1 MMFFR
6 LPSLRALLVCLLTL
20 FSIALPASLVW
31 AQQQPSF
38 IRPRTQQL
46 NRAAQQSNPHK
57 AEAQKSATEQTE
69 PQRPAAEQPESQ
81 KPNAQPADRRQP
93 AAEQSDADT
102 PAAEQPD
109 GQKPAI
115 EQPQAEQQVA
125 QQPESKKADAQ
136 SADAQWSAAH
146 EADPH
151 WSGAHQTDPQWLAEH
166 QPDPQQSAEQQQK
179 AEALASGQP
188 EPQKA
193 EVREAGAEKPALEQ
207 PEPRQLTAQESES
220 QKPEAPQAE
229 PQSPVAQEPHPQ
241 EPVGEQGQLQ
251 QPQPADP
258 QRPAEEQA
266 QAEQHPPALKPEPQ
280 KADGQQPE
288 TQLPAQQ
295 PDAQKPADEQ
305 AQPQQVAEQPESPK
319 PDAQQPERQGPV
331 APQPDNQKPAEDQ
344 AQPKLVAQQP
354 EAQKPEVQ
362 EPEPQKPAA
371 PQPDQKPA
379 EDQAQPQ
386 QPPAQQPEDQKADAQ
401 QPEPK
406 KPAEEQARP
415 QQSQP
420 QQPETQKPEAQQPEP
435 QKPAAPQPDAQKPA
449 EDQAQPQQPP
459 AQQPEGQKSD
469 AQQPEPKKPAE
480 EQAQPQ
486 QPEAQKPAAP
496 QTGEQKPA
504 EEQAQPQQSPAQQP
518 ESQKPAAPQPD
529 TQKPAAEQAQPQQPE
544 AQKPPAQQP
553 EQPKQTPQQPK
564 APNPFETVP
573 QETQPAKPEQP
584 APKPPATQEPAK
596 PPAAQPE
603 AAQPATPGAP
613 PENIVEAV
621 EFRGSR
627 RVPQDTLRAQI
638 FTKRGDKFDEDVL
651 RRDFMALWN
660 TGRFDDIKLE
670 REPGK
675 TGWIVRFVLTE
686 RPVVRS
692 IKYEGNK
699 SITMSEIL
707 DRYKERK
714 VGLTTESQYDPN
726 KVQRAKVVLTEY
738 EAERGR
744 QFATVTPEIRQLP
757 PSSLEITFRIDEGP
771 KVKVGNIDI
780 EGNEAFSYKA
790 VRRAMKNLRP
800 VGIPYSIFFENL
812 FAKTYDSTKL
822 EEDMERIRQF
832 YMEHGYFMAKVT
844 DHDVKVRDV
853 GGSGFKIP
861 LFYPNKP
868 GKRADIAVTVEEG
881 RLYHL
886 RNISFSGVKLFR
898 TPETLMKPLFQM
910 QSGDV
915 FSTAKLKKGL
925 ENMRKLYGEFGY
937 IDMVAEPNFDVIP
950 NTDKVDL
957 ALSVDE
963 GKQFFVRRIDF
974 SGNTTTRD
982 KVIRRELLIDEGDMF
997 NSRLWEMSILR
1008 LNQLGYFDVL
1018 KEGEAA
1024 DIKRDTK
1031 TNTVDITLK
1040 VKERGKNSIQLNGGV
1055 SGIAGTF
1062 IGFSYATNNF
1072 LGLGETLSL
1081 SAQLGDR
1088 IRQVEL
1094 GFTEPYFLD
1103 RPLQVG
1109 FTVFLQRFNYNQGVE
1124 VSLLS
1129 GRNLIPLFNQLGSQ
1143 NLLNYVSNGIG
1154 FTTFATYPLR
1164 RSFARVGLTYGYNVQ
1179 NLTPL
1184 TPAATTYFTY
1194 LDFQSVGGPN
1204 SLTGIKTSQITPS
1217 YTYNT
1222 VNHPIT
1228 PTGGKSLSVSLPFAG
1243 SILGGNVNTINPTI
1257 DAKYFHRAPHFK
1269 NHIIGAHVLARLMTG
1284 YGGKVAPPYSR
1295 FYMGG
1300 ENDIRGFEIWSI
1312 SPLGYIPSTTNV
1324 NVLNNDGSIRQQRI
1338 VNSNG
1343 TISTVNVSQ
1352 QIPIYQFI
1360 YPGGDT
1366 QVVTNFEYRIPI
1378 FGPVVLALFGDAGID
1393 KLLLPDQLRLNPER
1407 VAQLNGLFPQANFQ
1421 GRAYIVPES
1430 EKLRASTGIE
1440 LQVMMPVVNAPFRLY
1455 WAYNPSTLSTVLR
1468 PPVVADRSY
1477 FANQATFASAL
1488 AQFGTPIPYVEKK
1501 SMFRFSIGRTF

>member
-1 MMFFR
+1 MIFLR
-6 LPSLRALLVCLLTL
+6 RRRLRALPLCLLIF
-20 FSIALPASLVW
+20 FSSALAPSLAR
-31 AQQQPSF
+31 AQQQ
-38 IRPRTQQL
+38 
-46 NRAAQQSNPHK
+46 
-57 AEAQKSATEQTE
+57 
-69 PQRPAAEQPESQ
+69 
-81 KPNAQPADRRQP
+81 
-93 AAEQSDADT
+93 T
-102 PAAEQPD
+102 PAA
-109 GQKPAI
+109 
-115 EQPQAEQQVA
+115 
-125 QQPESKKADAQ
+125 
-136 SADAQWSAAH
+136 
-146 EADPH
+146 
-151 WSGAHQTDPQWLAEH
+151 
-166 QPDPQQSAEQQQK
+166 
-179 AEALASGQP
+179 
-188 EPQKA
+188 
-193 EVREAGAEKPALEQ
+193 
-207 PEPRQLTAQESES
+207 
-220 QKPEAPQAE
+220 
-229 PQSPVAQEPHPQ
+229 
-241 EPVGEQGQLQ
+241 
-251 QPQPADP
+251 
-258 QRPAEEQA
+258 
-266 QAEQHPPALKPEPQ
+266 
-280 KADGQQPE
+280 
-288 TQLPAQQ
+288 
-295 PDAQKPADEQ
+295 
-305 AQPQQVAEQPESPK
+305 
-319 PDAQQPERQGPV
+319 
-331 APQPDNQKPAEDQ
+331 
-344 AQPKLVAQQP
+344 
-354 EAQKPEVQ
+354 
-362 EPEPQKPAA
+362 
-371 PQPDQKPA
+371 
-379 EDQAQPQ
+379 Q
-386 QPPAQQPEDQKADAQ
+386 QPPAQEQQAPAKQQQTPAQEQK
-401 QPEPK
+401 
-406 KPAEEQARP
+406 
-415 QQSQP
+415 
-420 QQPETQKPEAQQPEP
+420 T
-435 QKPAAPQPDAQKPA
+435 
-449 EDQAQPQQPP
+449 P
-459 AQQPEGQKSD
+459 AQQP
-469 AQQPEPKKPAE
+469 
-480 EQAQPQ
+480 
-486 QPEAQKPAAP
+486 
-496 QTGEQKPA
+496 QT
-504 EEQAQPQQSPAQQP
+504 PAQQP
-518 ESQKPAAPQPD
+518 Q
-529 TQKPAAEQAQPQQPE
+529 T
-544 AQKPPAQQP
+544 PAQ
-553 EQPKQTPQQPK
+553 QQPK

-573 QETQPAKPEQP
+573 ETTEPEKP
-584 APKPPATQEPAK
+584 APKPPAAQPQPAK
-596 PPAAQPE
+596 PEAPQAEQAKPAA
-603 AAQPATPGAP
+603 PGAP
-613 PENIVEAV
+613 PENIVEAI

-638 FTKRGDKFDEDVL
+638 FTKKGDKFDEELL

-675 TGWIVRFVLTE
+675 VGWIITFVLTE
-686 RPVVRS
+686 RPVIRS

-726 KVQRAKVVLTEY
+726 KVQRAKVVLQEY

-757 PSSLEITFRIDEGP
+757 PSSLEITFRINEGP
-771 KVKVGNIDI
+771 KVKVGAIDI

-832 YMEHGYFMAKVT
+832 YMEHGYFMAKVS
-844 DHDVKVRDV
+844 DHDVKIHDV
-853 GGSGFKIP
+853 GGDGFKIP
-861 LFYPNKP
+861 LIYPNKP
-868 GKRADIAVTVEEG
+868 GKRADISVNIEEG

-898 TPETLMKPLFQM
+898 TPETLMRPLFQM

-950 NTDKVDL
+950 NTDRVDL

-997 NSRLWEMSILR
+997 NNRLWEMSILR

-1018 KEGEAA
+1018 KENEAA

-1055 SGIAGTF
+1055 SGIAGSF

-1081 SAQLGDR
+1081 SSQLGDR

-1094 GFTEPYFLD
+1094 GFTEPYFFD
-1103 RPLQVG
+1103 RPIQVG

-1129 GRNLIPLFNQLGSQ
+1129 GRNLIPLFNSLGSQ

-1154 FTTFATYPLR
+1154 FTTFASYPLR
-1164 RSFARVGLTYGYNVQ
+1164 RSFARVGLSYGYNVQ
-1179 NLTPL
+1179 NITTLT
-1184 TPAATTYFTY
+1184 TAATEYFTY
-1194 LDFQSVGGPN
+1194 LNFQNVGGPN
-1204 SLTGIKTSQITPS
+1204 SLTGIRTSQITPS
-1217 YTYNT
+1217 YSYNT

-1228 PTGGKSLSVSLPFAG
+1228 PTAGKSLYVTFPFAG

-1257 DAKYFHRAPHFK
+1257 DFKYFHRAPHFK
-1269 NHIIGAHVLARLMTG
+1269 NHVIGAHLLGRFIAG

-1312 SPLGYIPSTTNV
+1312 SPMGYIPSSANMT
-1324 NVLNNDGSIRQQRI
+1324 VLNNDGTPRQQRI

-1343 TISTVNVSQ
+1343 SISTVNVTQ

-1366 QVVTNFEYRIPI
+1366 QVIGNFEYRIPI
-1378 FGPVVLALFGDAGID
+1378 FGPVVLALFADAGID
-1393 KLLLPDQLRLNPER
+1393 KLVLSNQLQLNPDR
-1407 VAQLNGLFPQANFQ
+1407 VTQLNSQFPQASF
-1421 GRAYIVPES
+1421 GGKAIIVPES
-1430 EKLRASTGIE
+1430 ERPRMSTGIE
-1440 LQVMMPVVNAPFRLY
+1440 LQVMMPVVNAPFRFY
-1455 WAYNPSTLSTVLR
+1455 WAYNPLTLSTVLR
-1468 PPVVADRSY
+1468 PPIVADRSF
-1477 FANQATFASAL
+1477 FANQASFLAAV
-1488 AQFGTPIPYVEKK
+1488 AQFGTPIPYYEKR